1 MAGSVEDH
9 LLDHDPRCTGSTANG
24 LHAGARGS
32 ILDQSAVMSV
42 SSLFPPLPPL
52 HRTPSTVRQARAD
65 GRHLRAGL
73 FGWGNLVRHA
83 VTADV
88 FT

>member
-32 ILDQSAVMSV
+32 FRNQSAVMLL
-42 SSLFPPLPPL
+42 SLRPLPFLRWTPS
-52 HRTPSTVRQARAD
+52 PSTVRQARAD
-65 GRHLRAGL
+65 GPHLRACL
-73 FGWGNLVRHA
+73 FGGGNLVLHA
-83 VTADV
+83 VTSDV
-88 FT
+88 SR